1 MAILNPFT
9 TANRQGIPRIET
21 NGVNVDTTNVVY
33 SVSSFT
39 LNNQPWNG
47 LVAIRIAQ
55 QVPSGTTGTLPVLIN
70 NIPLSGLGG
79 ASVTASDITGTGV
92 LLCWWESSTRTL
104 QVINIV

>member
-21 NGVNVDTTNVVY
+21 NSVNVDATNVVY
-33 SVSSFT
+33 SVSNFT
-39 LNNQPWNG
+39 LNTQPWNG
-47 LVAIRIAQ
+47 LVAIRVSQ
-55 QVPSGTTGTLPVLIN
+55 QIPSGTTRTLPVLIN